1 MDIIQRLKIEKQL
14 EILDNLTDIA
24 AELYGDLFV
33 CEDKFWGS
41 PTEIQMKKVN
51 LELFELGYRY
61 NPTLKEKVAAKIIMK
76 ERKQK

>member
-33 CEDKFWGS
+33 CEDKFWDS

-51 LELFELGYRY
+51 LELFELGYRN
-61 NPTLKEKVAAKIIMK
+61 NPTLKEKVVAKIIDK
-76 ERKQK
+76 ERRQK

>member
-33 CEDKFWGS
+33 CEDKFWNS

-51 LELFELGYRY
+51 QELYELGYRIK
-61 NPTLKEKVAAKIIMK
+61 PTLKEKVAAKIIMK
-76 ERKQK
+76 ERKRK

>member
-51 LELFELGYRY
+51 LELYELGYRIK
-61 NPTLKEKVAAKIIMK
+61 PTLKEKVAAKIIMK
-76 ERKQK
+76 ERKRK

>member
-51 LELFELGYRY
+51 LELFELGYRN

>member
-33 CEDKFWGS
+33 CEDKFWDS
-41 PTEIQMKKVN
+41 PTEIEMKKVN
-51 LELFELGYRY
+51 LELFELGYRN
-61 NPTLKEKVAAKIIMK
+61 NPTLKEKVVAKIIDK
-76 ERKQK
+76 ERRQK